1 MPDPRIVTLTTPA
14 RVTLDPTPEQAEVIT
29 AACSVLTAAPA
40 GPIPDIPPGEY
51 RWTSEAICY
60 TDVEAS
66 ASTGRVI
73 LEAGGFGHRALPLP
87 YQANLDT
94 TAFGHDGAENVGR
107 IDTLS
112 AADGRVPAS
121 GYLTVSESGEG
132 REYVL
137 AVALGNVPGVSVD
150 AAILDYAE
158 IYETDDVGMIVDMV
172 CLARRW
178 EIMGVTGTPFPAFA
192 DARVTVEG
200 VDTEQAF
207 EEGEAMDDMDEMPE
221 DEVVEEPVAASA
233 NGKITTTLNFD
244 FTEAVEQARVVVASA
259 EAEARTKRPPSSW
272 FENPNLTRPTP
283 LTIEADGRVYG
294 HLAPWDSPSSKA
306 CHVGFSDRCVCAP
319 RSPDGE
325 YPFMASGEVICA
337 DGGKVQVATIA
348 YLGGHVADDGTQ
360 SWTSIKAAYDDPGNS
375 GLQVALGEDK
385 HGIWMAGRVAPIR
398 TAAEVEIMRAC
409 GVSGHW
415 RNRLQ
420 GDRARGPR
428 LIGACCVISEGF
440 PKPVLTAAAGGEDLP
455 AVAVGPVA
463 VYDEDDEL
471 VALVASNGTARL
483 AAMQAPATVADVEA
497 LRSDVAALA
506 ADNAAMRARLAL
518 LDPQVREAAASAMG

>member
-40 GPIPDIPPGEY
+40 GPIPEIPPGEY
-51 RWTSEAICY
+51 RWTSEAICF

-112 AADGRVPAS
+112 QADGRVPAS
-121 GYLTVSESGEG
+121 GFLTVSDDGEG

-158 IYETDDVGMIVDMV
+158 IYETDDQGMMVDMI

-207 EEGEAMDDMDEMPE
+207 DEGEEMEDEMPE
-221 DEVVEEPVAASA
+221 EAMAAGLIPNATRAGILGGFDEVTENIRRQAA
-233 NGKITTTLNFD
+233 TL
-244 FTEAVEQARVVVASA
+244 VASV
-259 EAEARTKRPPSSW
+259 EAEARTKRPPASW
-272 FENPNLTRPTP
+272 FEDPQLNRPTP

-319 RSPDGE
+319 KSPDGD
-325 YPFMASGEVICA
+325 YPFMMSGGSVVCS
-337 DGGKVQVATIA
+337 DGSRPLVATIA
-348 YLGGHVADDGTQ
+348 YLGGHVNDDGTQ
-360 SWTSIKAAYDDPGNS
+360 PWTSIKAAYDDPANS

-398 TAAEVEIMRAC
+398 TAAEVEVMRAC

-440 PKPVLTAAAGGEDLP
+440 PKPVLTAAVGDDDLP
-455 AVAVGPVA
+455 AVAAGPVA
-463 VYDEDDEL
+463 VYDEDDQL
-471 VALVASNGTARL
+471 VSLVASNGTARL

-497 LRSDVAALA
+497 LRADLAALRDEHRAALA
-506 ADNAAMRARLAL
+506 RLSL
-518 LDPQVREAAASAMG
+518 LDPQVREAAATAMG